1 MTVNLFLLAAAL
13 GQCALIVM
21 LVIAKGGNRR
31 LMGCYVG
38 VLASFAGLFMV
49 VIAKDTGGPDFLMRL
64 DLFFGFLLSAFL
76 ILYTSSLFRS
86 SEWSRG
92 VVAIVCGLALL
103 SLTYSLGAP
112 LPWGALSSL
121 MQAALF
127 GGLIWSAMHSG
138 IDIWKRFRTP
148 QHYADSSDIRQ
159 KINHGVIMLVVI
171 LGLSQRAAET
181 LAPVVISD
189 VLTKATFAAFL
200 GLLAVTMWSS
210 VTVSPKLAFA
220 GDTERMPAHR
230 KRQSK
235 NMLTSAEVRSLQ
247 HRLRSAMEFHELYKH
262 PQLQREE
269 MATFIGGAESSV
281 TEAIRRGLAANF
293 FDFVNAY
300 RIDAAK
306 ELLQQASDP
315 IDVIMLEVGF
325 NSKSSFYSE
334 FKKRTGCSPGE
345 FRRQHREK

>member
-1 MTVNLFLLAAAL
+1 
-13 GQCALIVM
+13 
-21 LVIAKGGNRR
+21 
-31 LMGCYVG
+31 
-38 VLASFAGLFMV
+38 MV
-49 VIAKDTGGPDFLMRL
+49 VIAKDTGGPYFLMRL
-64 DLFFGFLLSAFL
+64 DLFFGFLLAAFL

-86 SEWSRG
+86 GEWSQG
-92 VVAIVCGLALL
+92 VVAIVCALALL

-127 GGLIWSAMHSG
+127 GGLIWSVMHSG
-138 IDIWKRFRTP
+138 IDTWKRFRTT
-148 QHYADSSDIRQ
+148 QHYADSGDIRQ
-159 KINHGVIMLVVI
+159 KINHGVILLVVV
-171 LGLSQRAAET
+171 LGLLQSAAET
-181 LAPVVISD
+181 LAPAAISD

-200 GLLAVTMWSS
+200 GLLAITMWSVS
-210 VTVSPKLAFA
+210 VSPKLALA
-220 GDTERMPAHR
+220 GETEHTSVHR

-235 NMLTSAEVRSLQ
+235 NELISAEVRSLQ

-269 MATFIGGAESSV
+269 MATFIGAAESSV

-345 FRRQHREK
+345 FRRQHREQ

>member
-13 GQCALIVM
+13 GQCALIVT

-31 LMGCYVG
+31 LVGGYVG
-38 VLASFAGLFMV
+38 ILASFAGLFMV
-49 VIAKDTGGPDFLMRL
+49 VIAKDTGGPYFLMRL
-64 DLFFGFLLSAFL
+64 DLFFGFLLAAFL
-76 ILYTSSLFRS
+76 IFYTSSLFQN

-92 VVAIVCGLALL
+92 VVAIVCAFALL
-103 SLTYSLGAP
+103 SLTYSWGAP
-112 LPWGALSSL
+112 LPRGALSGF

-127 GGLIWSAMHSG
+127 VALMWSATHSG

-148 QHYADSSDIRQ
+148 QHNVDSSNARH
-159 KINHGVIMLVVI
+159 KITHGLIMLVII
-171 LGLSQRAAET
+171 LGLSQSATET
-181 LAPVVISD
+181 LTPAAASD
-189 VLTKATFAAFL
+189 VLTKATFTAFL
-200 GLLAVTMWSS
+200 GLLAVTMWS
-210 VTVSPKLAFA
+210 VAVSPKLAFA
-220 GDTERMPAHR
+220 GDTEHMPVHR

-235 NMLTSAEVRSLQ
+235 NELTSVEVRSLQ
-247 HRLRSAMEFHELYKH
+247 HRLRSAMERHELYKH

-269 MATFIGGAESSV
+269 LATFLGAAENSV

-306 ELLQQASDP
+306 ERLRQASDP
-315 IDVIMLEVGF
+315 IDAIMHEVGF

-334 FKKRTGCSPGE
+334 FKKRIGCSPGE